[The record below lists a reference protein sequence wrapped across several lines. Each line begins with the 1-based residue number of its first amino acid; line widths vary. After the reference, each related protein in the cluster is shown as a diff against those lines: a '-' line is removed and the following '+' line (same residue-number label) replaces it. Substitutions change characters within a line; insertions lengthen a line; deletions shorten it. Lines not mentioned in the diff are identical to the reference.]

1 MGVFWDN
8 VNSFVQSFRCI
19 ARANAALRLRGE
31 KETKGVW
38 KSPRFWFIRL
48 TILAKIMD
56 VGRSGHVGKLLIVGS
71 PFGHRIDVGAR
82 IYSKLLASG

>member
-1 MGVFWDN
+1 
-8 VNSFVQSFRCI
+8 
-19 ARANAALRLRGE
+19 
-31 KETKGVW
+31 
-38 KSPRFWFIRL
+38 
-48 TILAKIMD
+48 MD

>member
-1 MGVFWDN
+1 M
-8 VNSFVQSFRCI
+8 NSFAQSFRCI
-19 ARANAALRLRGE
+19 AKVNAALRLRGE

-71 PFGHRIDVGAR
+71 PFNHRIDVGAR
-82 IYSKLLASG
+82 IHSKLLASG